1 MTRFS
6 FGLLVVIPEILPNH
20 SIIHS
25 QAQDIIKG
33 YPRWGNSRHLILLS
47 PRVCSAWWIY
57 GAQARCSNSF
67 QQVFSNFLLQI
78 YQQTGFLCHVNLYT
92 ITSTAVSCVWNE
104 TQLLGLCRAGKSLVI
119 FAARQAMPLYWKPGR
134 TFWCSINTWWL
145 SSQLFIQPIPAIFC
159 YEKLCLILLFIPTYT
174 YSTFQ
179 HLILLVNPMSKQYI
193 QEEKSLPSF

>member
-67 QQVFSNFLLQI
+67 QQVFSNFLPQI
-78 YQQTGFLCHVNLYT
+78 YQQIGFLCHVNLYT
-92 ITSTAVSCVWNE
+92 ITSTVVPRVWNE
-104 TQLLGLCRAGKSLVI
+104 TQLLGWCRAGKSLVT
-119 FAARQAMPLYWKPGR
+119 FAADR
-134 TFWCSINTWWL
+134 
-145 SSQLFIQPIPAIFC
+145 
-159 YEKLCLILLFIPTYT
+159 LCLFTERLVEHSGAQSILVDCLPSCLFSRSLLYFVMRNCALFFCS
-174 YSTFQ
+174 YQ
-179 HLILLVNPMSKQYI
+179 LILIPLFST
-193 QEEKSLPSF
+193 